1 MNKGGSAMSKKTE
14 EPLYIELHKNSLKG
28 ENGIELQDDIRKLC
42 ESELFGVLATQGKG
56 ITHASLISFAISNDL
71 KYIVFATPINTGKFN
86 LIAAEENISV
96 LVDDRSSHKDSINEI
111 SALTIIGKG
120 KILSDEN
127 EIFKWASLLT
137 EKHPNLNTF
146 VKASSTAIILLEVGR
161 YLYVKKFQE
170 MTEWDLR

>member
-1 MNKGGSAMSKKTE
+1 MSKKTE

-28 ENGIELQDDIRKLC
+28 ENVIELQDDIRKLC

-71 KYIVFATPINTGKFN
+71 RYIVFATPINTGKFN

-120 KILSDEN
+120 KILADEN
-127 EIFKWASLLT
+127 EIYKWATLLI

-146 VKASSTAIILLEVGR
+146 VKAQSTAIILVDVEK

-170 MTEWDLR
+170 MTEWDPR

>member
-1 MNKGGSAMSKKTE
+1 MVKKLE
-14 EPLYIELHKNSLKG
+14 EPLYIDLHKNSLKG
-28 ENGIELQDDIRKLC
+28 ETVIELQGDIRKLC
-42 ESELFGVLATQGKG
+42 ENELFGVLATQGKE
-56 ITHASLISFAISNDL
+56 ITHASLISFAVSSDL

-86 LIAAEENISV
+86 LIAAEENIAV

-120 KILSDEN
+120 KILADEN
-127 EIFKWASLLT
+127 EIFKWATLLT

-146 VKASSTAIILLEVGR
+146 VKAQSTAIILVEVGR

-170 MTEWDLR
+170 MREWNPR

>member
-28 ENGIELQDDIRKLC
+28 ENVIELQDDIRKLC

-146 VKASSTAIILLEVGR
+146 VKASSTAIILVEAVR
-161 YLYVKKFQE
+161 YLYVKQFQE

>member
-1 MNKGGSAMSKKTE
+1 MSKKTE
-14 EPLYIELHKNSLKG
+14 EPLYIELRKNSLKG
-28 ENGIELQDDIRKLC
+28 ENVIELQDDIRKLC

-127 EIFKWASLLT
+127 EICKWATLLT

-146 VKASSTAIILLEVGR
+146 VKSSSTAIIRIDVVK

-170 MTEWDLR
+170 MTEWDPR